1 MGCFK
6 TLYYANLRETSGNLS
21 FKLYWRSKSDANC
34 AWPLL
39 QSCGEMMFNPS
50 TLVCDW
56 PARVMQLRPEC
67 RDAEQLGLH
76 KYPFHRARWPNSRA
90 AND

>member
-1 MGCFK
+1 M
-6 TLYYANLRETSGNLS
+6 
-21 FKLYWRSKSDANC
+21 
-34 AWPLL
+34 

-76 KYPFHRARWPNSRA
+76 KYPFHRARWPYSRA
-90 AND
+90 ANDYLNGHVFTIMKNSPTSAFFWLKALSHLRHY

>member
-1 MGCFK
+1 
-6 TLYYANLRETSGNLS
+6 
-21 FKLYWRSKSDANC
+21 
-34 AWPLL
+34 
-39 QSCGEMMFNPS
+39 MMFNPV

-56 PARVMQLRPEC
+56 PARVVQLRPEC

-76 KYPFHRARWPNSRA
+76 KYPFHRARWLNSRA